1 MVKHS
6 IDSVK
11 SNNSRKLKLADRD
24 KERLR
29 ERVNRYSTLKKSMV
43 TERLDTLWLLMI
55 INNLFHK

>member
-1 MVKHS
+1 MTMVKHS

-29 ERVNRYSTLKKSMV
+29 ERVNRYLTLKNSMV
-43 TERLDTLWLLMI
+43 TERLDTL
-55 INNLFHK
+55 